1 MMNCFVHEKDESTED
16 RIIKDTRNFFRL
28 KKGNKPTKDYIYE
41 KDNLRENVFEQ
52 EEDCYNSVRV
62 GNFWSNNLLQ
72 LSKSR

>member
-41 KDNLRENVFEQ
+41 KD
-52 EEDCYNSVRV
+52 
-62 GNFWSNNLLQ
+62 
-72 LSKSR
+72 